1 MNPENNNQTFTL
13 KNSEAIQDINFQS
26 NSSRQDV
33 LDVSQLLPADGVNSS
48 NLKQFVKV
56 TANGVYIDS
65 SGLGQFSKDSQVARF
80 ASGSPGLNAMVAVQV
95 GDTSVIHFD
104 WSATANTPLMD
115 NITDEGSEQGNTIKG
130 TNQADTLTGTAGADT
145 LYGMH
150 GNDVIEG
157 GAGNDIYIGGGGA
170 DRYVLTDINA
180 VVTLDFKSTRF
191 EKDILDVSKLLPEG
205 VDASNLKNYLSIT
218 ENGVFIDTTGSG
230 DFSEDNKVARFT
242 DESVFSLNEIAVQI
256 GGNVQVVFSI
266 YAQAGVK
273 LDGPEAFESDEVLA
287 SRFETLS
294 NSVQT
299 ESDPASKIGRLE
311 SKQGEIFNFKVAD
324 HQVDMAF
331 GGEGNELIDAA
342 EVTQSTQA
350 KDDKVA
356 DHKLWLY
363 GREGTDTLQGNSDG
377 VMLDGGKGDDRI
389 IGGSGRNML
398 IGGSGEDEFVIT
410 LETTT
415 DDDLRS
421 DLLYDYT
428 SIEGQRDLIDLQ
440 TILPASATA
449 DNIHSYVK
457 VNNFGVFID
466 VNGSGRFDTANQ
478 LARFGEKADFDNL
491 IRLRLA
497 DGSDIEMNLN
507 EELLQQ
513 EGTGEVDYLRGG
525 EGEDV
530 LIGNAGDDTLDGDA
544 LSSKSSVDH
553 LYGGEGND
561 KLYVDNLDLSQGT
574 VDGGVGFDTVK
585 LEGKSGES
593 LNLNMASAKVER
605 AFGNDSDDVL
615 DGSGYTGADGFNKS
629 TGEYEADTA
638 QRLELFGKY
647 GDDTLKGGSGN
658 DYLDGG
664 ADDDIIAGG
673 GGRDFMVGGSGSDT
687 FVLSDDGEIDTIW
700 DFSSQSDTID
710 LRAFLPTTPSLEVL
724 GNYVHFDSKYAY
736 FDSAGSS
743 KFEYSTAIAKFGGAS
758 SMDGAVKII
767 VGDGDYFSQGNDGWA
782 VAGSGPQDITISGA
796 ALAPEGTDDQLLTL
810 SGSGFEALL
819 DNGESAGHTLQGDDL
834 ARFDW
839 SKLTL
844 SVKQADGSYE
854 NVNLTQADIGAV
866 RIYGDRLEVVLDSGA
881 AKVLDNDGFGTYAD
895 DLMLSVNPEFVGSEF
910 ADRADLNALA
920 DSTVAVTTTG
930 ATILNVTAD
939 TADGTYGVGDEVLIR
954 VRFSERVELQNYD
967 GDSDPLLL
975 MLNNQM
981 PNGSDQLGANAVY
994 VSGSGSRE
1002 FVFRHTIGEGENI
1015 DDLNYR
1021 EAGSLVFQSQITG
1034 VNGAATAVN
1043 VNNASFEADALTDGK
1058 WITATPSGWTHT
1070 GGGGVV
1076 VWNPGG
1082 SGTSAFEDGVKHG
1095 DNVINL
1101 KGGELSQTL
1110 ETTFSTDQFYRLS
1123 VDIGNRYHDAGMGN
1137 YEVRLMAGDEV
1148 IGTSSAVNPAEGQ
1161 FEKLT
1166 LEVDGRDFA
1175 KDFAGNDKPISIVI
1189 AHLSGVQINVDNVS
1203 FETVDLSSIANGA
1216 ESTANLSLPDPDGL
1230 NSLAG
1235 TSAIVVNTTNDS
1247 GEVAEV
1253 ADVTAGGT
1261 TLSDNGNFA
1270 VAVVNPDNV
1279 SSLNV
1284 TPGANDYVGT
1294 FTPVLSNTASGEGMQ
1309 LVDWSFS
1316 VADADVDHLAEGQTL
1331 TQNYTV
1337 SVDDGNGGTVD
1348 KVISVNITGTNDVP
1362 TITEVTDVAG
1372 SIHESTSGNAFEMDG
1387 TEGSGQID
1395 GLVTGGSMTIATWAR
1410 YDNLDGFWSRIID
1423 FGDGQAQHNIVIAHQ
1438 RNTGNLV
1445 VNFFDSDNKPN
1456 QYMVKDFFTEGEWVH
1471 ITATVD
1477 DTGFLTIYKNG
1488 TEVGSLQ
1495 GSGAPAEKARTNNYI
1510 GKSNWAPDAPL
1521 DGAID
1526 DLLIVNRDLSAAEVA
1541 KLHGARSLSE
1551 FVPNLSGDTY
1561 HGYQF
1566 EDGVAS
1572 TVTDISGNNV
1582 PITLTGSANTATLT
1596 DTGSFTVTDVDT
1608 NDTLSVAVTPGS
1620 ADYRG
1625 TFTPVVGNDGKVNWT
1640 FTVADSELDNL
1651 GPGQSVTQTYTVT
1664 VSDGN
1669 GASVDQVVTVT
1680 VNGALDKLVI
1690 DSVALAPEGADSQM
1704 LTLSGSG
1711 FRALLAN
1718 GESEG
1723 QALQGSDLARFDW
1736 SQFTVK
1742 MKQPDGSIENVSLTQ
1757 SDIGAVRIYGDRME
1771 VVLATDTLQNN
1782 DGFSTYADDTSLSV
1796 SPSFFGAADRVKFN
1810 ELTNANVKVTTN
1822 GATVVNVSADTA
1834 DGNYGV
1840 GDEVLIRVRFSEKV
1854 ELQNYDGDNNPLLL
1868 LLNDRLPAGADAIG
1882 ANAKYVS
1889 GSGSREFVFRY
1900 TIAEGENIDDL
1911 NYREAGSLVFES
1923 QITGVNGPATA
1934 VTINNASFEADALTD
1949 GQWITATP
1957 SGWNHTGGGGV
1968 VVWNPGGSGTSAF
1981 EDGVKHGDNVV
1992 NLKGGELSQTL
2003 ETTFSTDQFYRL
2015 SVDIGNRYQDAGMGN
2030 YEVRLMA
2037 GGEVIGTS
2045 SAVNPAEG
2053 QFEKLTLEVDGRDF
2067 ANDFAGN
2074 DKPIS
2079 IVIAHL
2085 SGVQINVDNVNF
2097 ETVDLSSIAN
2107 GAESTANLSLPDPD
2121 GLNSLAGTS
2130 AIIVDT
2136 LSNRAATTSEVD
2148 LNSTNEDTAI
2158 VITKAQLL
2166 ANAADAN
2173 GDTLTLNS
2181 LTLNNS
2187 GDGTLIDNGND
2198 TWTFTPA
2205 ANFNGQDVGFN
2216 YLIND
2221 GTVNTAG
2228 TAVIDVEAVADAPTF
2243 AINTSKHVISEE
2255 DFEGYAT
2262 ASGGWS
2268 AVSGGPGDWES
2279 SGAFEV
2285 HNRVG
2290 GASAYD
2296 GNQWLEL
2303 DYKNSVQD
2311 FISYELDTSNG
2322 QPHVLEMAVRA
2333 RPGSTTNGIE
2343 IYWGDNLLKT
2353 ISPTADWSVQRI
2365 ELPPT
2370 GDATK
2375 MLRVQEPG
2383 ADNDAQGSWIDG
2395 IKLMQVRLEA
2405 SDDPAYDYTISS
2417 LEDTVIPLDL
2427 GSVSSGGSETITT
2440 SLSGIPSGSVIT
2452 DGTNTVRA
2460 DGRAVDISGWNLSK
2474 LSLTPT
2480 LNLTAD
2486 FTLTLSATA
2495 TEANG
2500 DTATTSHTLRVNLL
2514 ASNDVDTTAPELSS
2528 SLASGNDLMLSFS
2541 EAIAGTPTNGDFSV
2555 KVDGVDR
2562 AVTAVTTNGDSATVT
2577 FDGSGLT
2584 GGEQVVYSYSGSS
2597 LTDSS
2602 GNAVDAITD
2611 KTAGFSHTSENALQ
2625 TLLGSTGDDVFII
2638 NHDSVTATGG
2648 DGADTFDFNANGSSE
2663 KPAELVITDF
2673 SVNDGDQLKLDD
2685 ILVKENSSLDD
2696 YFHFKASGSDTVM
2709 EISTNADGDV
2719 TKRVTF
2725 KDTNLLSLGGN
2736 DNEIINNLIN
2746 NNNLDYGDSSA

>member
-150 GNDVIEG
+150 GNDVMEG

-170 DRYVLTDINA
+170 DRYVLSDINA

-585 LEGKSGES
+585 LEGESGES

-839 SKLTL
+839 SMLTL

-1021 EAGSLVFQSQITG
+1021 EAGSLVFQSQISG
-1034 VNGAATAVN
+1034 VNGAATAVT
-1043 VNNASFEADALTDGK
+1043 VNNASFEADALTDGQ
-1058 WITATPSGWTHT
+1058 WITATPSGWNHT

-1095 DNVINL
+1095 DNVVNL

-1175 KDFAGNDKPISIVI
+1175 NDFAGNDKPISIVI
-1189 AHLSGVQINVDNVS
+1189 AHLSGVQVNVDNVS

-1294 FTPVLSNTASGEGMQ
+1294 FTPILSNTASGEGMQ

-1456 QYMVKDFFTEGEWVH
+1456 QYMVKDVFTEGEWVH

-1488 TEVGSLQ
+1488 TEIGSLQ
-1495 GSGAPAEKARTNNYI
+1495 GSGAPAEKVRTNNYI

-1521 DGAID
+1521 EGAID

-1541 KLHGARSLSE
+1541 NLHGARSLSE

-1651 GPGQSVTQTYTVT
+1651 GPGQSVTQSYTVT

-1690 DSVALAPEGADSQM
+1690 DSVAL
-1704 LTLSGSG
+1704 
-1711 FRALLAN
+1711 
-1718 GESEG
+1718 
-1723 QALQGSDLARFDW
+1723 
-1736 SQFTVK
+1736 
-1742 MKQPDGSIENVSLTQ
+1742 
-1757 SDIGAVRIYGDRME
+1757 
-1771 VVLATDTLQNN
+1771 
-1782 DGFSTYADDTSLSV
+1782 
-1796 SPSFFGAADRVKFN
+1796 
-1810 ELTNANVKVTTN
+1810 
-1822 GATVVNVSADTA
+1822 
-1834 DGNYGV
+1834 
-1840 GDEVLIRVRFSEKV
+1840 
-1854 ELQNYDGDNNPLLL
+1854 
-1868 LLNDRLPAGADAIG
+1868 
-1882 ANAKYVS
+1882 
-1889 GSGSREFVFRY
+1889 
-1900 TIAEGENIDDL
+1900 
-1911 NYREAGSLVFES
+1911 
-1923 QITGVNGPATA
+1923 
-1934 VTINNASFEADALTD
+1934 
-1949 GQWITATP
+1949 
-1957 SGWNHTGGGGV
+1957 
-1968 VVWNPGGSGTSAF
+1968 
-1981 EDGVKHGDNVV
+1981 
-1992 NLKGGELSQTL
+1992 
-2003 ETTFSTDQFYRL
+2003 
-2015 SVDIGNRYQDAGMGN
+2015 
-2030 YEVRLMA
+2030 
-2037 GGEVIGTS
+2037 
-2045 SAVNPAEG
+2045 
-2053 QFEKLTLEVDGRDF
+2053 
-2067 ANDFAGN
+2067 
-2074 DKPIS
+2074 
-2079 IVIAHL
+2079 
-2085 SGVQINVDNVNF
+2085 
-2097 ETVDLSSIAN
+2097 
-2107 GAESTANLSLPDPD
+2107 
-2121 GLNSLAGTS
+2121 
-2130 AIIVDT
+2130 
-2136 LSNRAATTSEVD
+2136 
-2148 LNSTNEDTAI
+2148 
-2158 VITKAQLL
+2158 
-2166 ANAADAN
+2166 
-2173 GDTLTLNS
+2173 
-2181 LTLNNS
+2181 
-2187 GDGTLIDNGND
+2187 
-2198 TWTFTPA
+2198 
-2205 ANFNGQDVGFN
+2205 
-2216 YLIND
+2216 
-2221 GTVNTAG
+2221 
-2228 TAVIDVEAVADAPTF
+2228 ADAPTF

-2303 DYKNSVQD
+2303 DSKIQY
-2311 FISYELDTSNG
+2311 
-2322 QPHVLEMAVRA
+2322 
-2333 RPGSTTNGIE
+2333 
-2343 IYWGDNLLKT
+2343 
-2353 ISPTADWSVQRI
+2353 RI
-2365 ELPPT
+2365 LS
-2370 GDATK
+2370 A
-2375 MLRVQEPG
+2375 M
-2383 ADNDAQGSWIDG
+2383 NWI
-2395 IKLMQVRLEA
+2395 
-2405 SDDPAYDYTISS
+2405 PAM
-2417 LEDTVIPLDL
+2417 V
-2427 GSVSSGGSETITT
+2427 
-2440 SLSGIPSGSVIT
+2440 
-2452 DGTNTVRA
+2452 
-2460 DGRAVDISGWNLSK
+2460 
-2474 LSLTPT
+2474 SLTFWRWRYVQG
-2480 LNLTAD
+2480 LV
-2486 FTLTLSATA
+2486 
-2495 TEANG
+2495 
-2500 DTATTSHTLRVNLL
+2500 RR
-2514 ASNDVDTTAPELSS
+2514 
-2528 SLASGNDLMLSFS
+2528 LM
-2541 EAIAGTPTNGDFSV
+2541 E
-2555 KVDGVDR
+2555 
-2562 AVTAVTTNGDSATVT
+2562 
-2577 FDGSGLT
+2577 
-2584 GGEQVVYSYSGSS
+2584 
-2597 LTDSS
+2597 
-2602 GNAVDAITD
+2602 
-2611 KTAGFSHTSENALQ
+2611 
-2625 TLLGSTGDDVFII
+2625 
-2638 NHDSVTATGG
+2638 
-2648 DGADTFDFNANGSSE
+2648 
-2663 KPAELVITDF
+2663 
-2673 SVNDGDQLKLDD
+2673 
-2685 ILVKENSSLDD
+2685 
-2696 YFHFKASGSDTVM
+2696 
-2709 EISTNADGDV
+2709 
-2719 TKRVTF
+2719 
-2725 KDTNLLSLGGN
+2725 
-2736 DNEIINNLIN
+2736 
-2746 NNNLDYGDSSA
+2746 